1 MNPSG
6 QAVHMAWNSGMQS
19 YRQMQRES
27 ACVHTNALQMISCQ
41 VPDCTAPGVQSSH
54 FLENT
59 SICLHTEP
67 DGPAFQKAPAFTFL
81 YKSSFTGLEEAAA
94 DNTTVSLVCGRN
106 SAKFFQ
112 HLEKSG
118 HPVNPS
124 GNGIY
129 QIHTGMPVHSYAVI
143 MPEPG
148 KPECSWLELLIRL
161 AGEKCQEKHI
171 YCPSCSFQIAEF

>member
-1 MNPSG
+1 MQKTAWYCCSSSSGNRHTGIRFLPWTAKHMNLSG
-6 QAVHMAWNSGMQS
+6 QAVHMAWNSGMQL
-19 YRQMQRES
+19 YRQMQKES

-94 DNTTVSLVCGRN
+94 HNATVSLACGRN
-106 SAKFFQ
+106 SAKFSRIW
-112 HLEKSG
+112 K
-118 HPVNPS
+118 NP
-124 GNGIY
+124 GIR
-129 QIHTGMPVHSYAVI
+129 
-143 MPEPG
+143 
-148 KPECSWLELLIRL
+148 WIRL
-161 AGEKCQEKHI
+161 VTAFI
-171 YCPSCSFQIAEF
+171 R